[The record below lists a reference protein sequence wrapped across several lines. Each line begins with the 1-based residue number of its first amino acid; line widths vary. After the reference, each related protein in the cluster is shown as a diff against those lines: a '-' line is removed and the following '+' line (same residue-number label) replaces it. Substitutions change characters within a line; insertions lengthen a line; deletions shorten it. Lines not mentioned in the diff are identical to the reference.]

1 MNDSKMEKTLLLG
14 AGLLFACSGMWKLYD
29 VIFAPS
35 EPVIIENTEV
45 TDAVSTITGT
55 VASSSKTKAASEPTS
70 EEFIF
75 LDLNTA
81 DVSELEKLS
90 GIGAQT
96 AARIVG
102 YREEHGGFRNI
113 EEIMNVSGIGEATFS
128 DIKEHI
134 FVVDPVYEMEPVTE
148 TEPVT
153 EAATERTET
162 EPETEPVLTLEEA
175 APININSADK
185 ELLGTWE
192 ENTACFEA
200 GETVSGIVR
209 SVEEYGVFVELAPN
223 LAGLAELRSDVH
235 AGESVSVYIKAIIP
249 EKMKVKL
256 VIVDVCEE
264 CIPCRDFSY
273 FCEDGHISEWD
284 YAPAVSDKSIY
295 TKFD

>member
-96 AARIVG
+96 AERIVG

-153 EAATERTET
+153 EAPAERMET

-185 ELLGTWE
+185 ELLMLLPHVDE
-192 ENTACFEA
+192 ETAEHIIALREELGKFSHPYELLYVDDLTQPEVA
-200 GETVSGIVR
+200 EITQYVTV
-209 SVEEYGVFVELAPN
+209 
-223 LAGLAELRSDVH
+223 
-235 AGESVSVYIKAIIP
+235 
-249 EKMKVKL
+249 
-256 VIVDVCEE
+256 
-264 CIPCRDFSY
+264 
-273 FCEDGHISEWD
+273 
-284 YAPAVSDKSIY
+284 
-295 TKFD
+295 